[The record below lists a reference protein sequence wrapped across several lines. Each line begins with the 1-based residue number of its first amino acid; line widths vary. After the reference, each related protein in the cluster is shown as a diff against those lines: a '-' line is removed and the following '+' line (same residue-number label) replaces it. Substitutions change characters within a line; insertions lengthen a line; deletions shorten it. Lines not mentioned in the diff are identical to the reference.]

1 MKRKIQGGVYL
12 IIDPS
17 IDEDLLLNT
26 LKKIVREK
34 IAAVQIW
41 DNFSPDTDPP
51 ALIEQ
56 VLSLCHLQNIPV
68 LINNQWELLRIMN
81 LDGVHFDKA
90 PGNIV
95 QLKQQLGQEVITGI
109 TCNNDLSTVKWADE
123 NKLDYISFCSM
134 FPSSTANSCE
144 LVTFDTIRNA
154 KEITNIPIFLAG
166 GINPENLHSLS
177 GLNYSGIAV
186 VSGIM
191 SAADPLAELKKY
203 LKHIEEIKNENK
215 YY

>member
-17 IDEDLLLNT
+17 MDQDVLLST
-26 LKKIVREK
+26 LKEIVREK

-41 DNFSPDTDPP
+41 DNFSPDTNQP

-56 VLSLCHLQNIPV
+56 VLRLCHLQNIPV
-68 LINNQWELLRIMN
+68 LINNQWELLKTMN

-90 PGNIV
+90 PGDIV
-95 QLKQQLGQEVITGI
+95 QLKQQIGREVIAGI
-109 TCNNDLSTVKWADE
+109 TCNNDLSAVKWADE
-123 NKLDYISFCSM
+123 NRLDYISFCSM

-144 LVTFDTIRNA
+144 LVSFDTVRKAI
-154 KEITNIPIFLAG
+154 EITDIPIFLAG
-166 GINPENLHSLS
+166 GINPENLPSLS
-177 GLNYSGIAV
+177 ALNYSGIAV

-191 SAADPLAELKKY
+191 SAANPLAELKRYQKR
-203 LKHIEEIKNENK
+203 IEEIKK
-215 YY
+215 

>member
-17 IDEDLLLNT
+17 IDQDLLLNT

-56 VLSLCHLQNIPV
+56 GLGLCHLQNIPV

-144 LVTFDTIRNA
+144 LVTFDTIRKA

>member
-17 IDEDLLLNT
+17 MDQDVLLST
-26 LKKIVREK
+26 LKEIIREK

-41 DNFSPDTDPP
+41 DNFSPGTNQP

-56 VLSLCHLQNIPV
+56 VLRLCHLQNIPV
-68 LINNQWELLRIMN
+68 LINNQWELLKTMN

-90 PGNIV
+90 PRNIV
-95 QLKQQLGQEVITGI
+95 QLKQQIGREVIAGI
-109 TCNNDLSTVKWADE
+109 TCNNDLSAVKWADE
-123 NKLDYISFCSM
+123 NRLDYISFCSM

-144 LVTFDTIRNA
+144 LVSFDTVRKAI
-154 KEITNIPIFLAG
+154 EITDIPIFLAG
-166 GINPENLHSLS
+166 GINPETLPSLS
-177 GLNYSGIAV
+177 ALNYSGIAV

-191 SAADPLAELKKY
+191 SAANPLAELKRYQKR
-203 LKHIEEIKNENK
+203 IEEIKK
-215 YY
+215 